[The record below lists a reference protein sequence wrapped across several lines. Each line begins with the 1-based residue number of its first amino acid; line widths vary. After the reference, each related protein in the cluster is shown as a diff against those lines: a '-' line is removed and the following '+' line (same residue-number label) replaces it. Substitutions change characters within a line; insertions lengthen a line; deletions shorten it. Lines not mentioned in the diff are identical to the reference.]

1 MLLTTFCLDS
11 ENKSSGQILDDSQ
24 TQVYCTGFCVLGAN
38 SMVFLSDGRTAYSA
52 YGDVQMI
59 RAERVE
65 VFGSWF
71 PVWNTAQIV
80 KQHPEMVYHPMTAFD
95 VVPVQPQ
102 ESYPAP
108 VVFPRPPATRTRLAM
123 HGFMVMTR

>member
-1 MLLTTFCLDS
+1 
-11 ENKSSGQILDDSQ
+11 
-24 TQVYCTGFCVLGAN
+24 
-38 SMVFLSDGRTAYSA
+38 MVFLSDGRTAYSA

-80 KQHPEMVYHPMTAFD
+80 KRHPEMVYHPMTAFD
-95 VVPVQPQ
+95 LQPIQ
-102 ESYPAP
+102 TQQSFYTPLA
-108 VVFPRPPATRTRLAM
+108 PPAVIVNPNRDYRDNLHNIKTG
-123 HGFMVMTR
+123 GFNQEAGQPSSSWSSSVQY